1 MTFPILRSQ
10 LYSILP
16 ANGRLLVTVDEVP
29 RVKVQGRLR
38 VVFREYADI
47 GDLVQVE
54 HEAGDKCH

>member
-1 MTFPILRSQ
+1 
-10 LYSILP
+10 
-16 ANGRLLVTVDEVP
+16 VP